1 MDEVEKPNKR
11 LEMRV
16 VPRNASAGFRAGLKA
31 RGKMSSVAHHSAV
44 FYPVKNVPREFP
56 VINIA

>member
-1 MDEVEKPNKR
+1 
-11 LEMRV
+11 

-44 FYPVKNVPREFP
+44 FTRSKMFRVNFP
-56 VINIA
+56 